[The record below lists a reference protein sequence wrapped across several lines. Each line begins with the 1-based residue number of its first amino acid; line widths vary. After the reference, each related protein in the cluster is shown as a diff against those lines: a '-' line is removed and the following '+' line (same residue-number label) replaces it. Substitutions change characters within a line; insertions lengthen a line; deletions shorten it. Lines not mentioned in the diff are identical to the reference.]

1 MKGTHDAEFKIV
13 FTGPMG
19 AGKTTA
25 IAALSDVAPVRTEVE
40 NTDRMTHGK
49 ELTTVGLD
57 MGRIT
62 LAGGGVVQLYGTPG
76 QARFRFMWDILGR
89 GAAGVVILLDA
100 TEAGVLVQFDQFVD
114 AFAPHVAQ
122 GAIVVGVGRT
132 GEPGALPS
140 DAFAERL
147 EARGFA
153 FPVLSVDVRRRNDVL
168 LLIETLGCVIEAQAV
183 EGIEP

>member
-1 MKGTHDAEFKIV
+1 MKGAPDAEFKIV

-49 ELTTVGLD
+49 EFTTVGLD

-62 LAGGGVVQLYGTPG
+62 LAGGEVVHLYGTPG

-114 AFAPHVAQ
+114 AFAPHVAHS
-122 GAIVVGVGRT
+122 AIVVGVGRT
-132 GEPGALPS
+132 GERGALPS
-140 DAFAERL
+140 AASEL
-147 EARGFA
+147 PIAARRPA
-153 FPVLSVDVRRRNDVL
+153 SAD
-168 LLIETLGCVIEAQAV
+168 
-183 EGIEP
+183 